1 MMAIAIRAQQT
12 AMSTSPKTVPYG
24 SWKSPITS
32 DLIVSQ
38 SVGLSEV
45 RFDGDVVHWLEAR
58 PQEQGRNVVVR
69 AGEAGA
75 DATDIVPKPFDVRT
89 RVHEYGGG
97 AWTVAQDVLYFSN
110 VADGRLYRLGPG
122 ENEPTPL
129 TPAPPARDRQ
139 WRFADGI
146 IDLRRKRWIGARED
160 HTVGS
165 HPVNAIVTID
175 LAQPGT
181 SPGAILAG
189 GHDFVTSPRLSSD
202 GQRLAWLAWDHPN
215 MPWNGTTLY
224 VAELDDDG
232 AIVGTPRAI
241 AGGPTES
248 IFQPEWLPE
257 GADLIFVSDRSG
269 WWNLYRLTLAT
280 GAVRPI
286 APMAAEFG
294 QPQWVF
300 GMATYAVASGNRIV
314 CAYTEAGLGH
324 LAVVDLATGAL
335 RSLDMPFTQFGSVR
349 AHGDQAAFVAS
360 APAHPT
366 SVVVLDLASGDY
378 RILKKATEI
387 VDQADR
393 RIADYLTRV
402 EAIEFPT
409 SGNRS
414 AYGLF
419 YRPHNPDVTA
429 PDGEKPPLLV
439 KCHGGPTSAASSAL
453 NLGIQYWTS
462 RGVAVLDVNYGGST
476 GFGRAYRERLQGQWG
491 VVDVDDCINGAK
503 FLVERGLV
511 DAERMVI
518 SGGSAGGYTT
528 LAALVF
534 HDVFRGGASYYGVS
548 DIAALA
554 RDTHK
559 FESRYLDW
567 LIGPYPQSEALYR
580 ERSPLYHAER
590 LSRPVIFFQ
599 GDEDA
604 VVPPNQTEA
613 MVEALRRRGTPVGYF
628 LFSGEQHGFRSGA
641 NIARA
646 LDAELYFYA
655 VEVFKTG
662 LTF

>member
-12 AMSTSPKTVPYG
+12 AMSTSPKTAPYG

-655 VEVFKTG
+655 VEVFRTG